1 MRIIAA
7 TQNSHK
13 IEELNAITKDF
24 GMELVSMK
32 EAGLGSL
39 EIEENGTT
47 FEENSFIKAK
57 AITDLTGELAI
68 ADDSGLEVDALSG
81 APGVHSARFA
91 GGHGNDAANR
101 QKVLQL
107 LQNVPDEKR
116 TARFVCVITLVRPDG
131 TKLAARG
138 TVEGRITEE
147 ELGDGGFGYDCIFM
161 PDGFDVTFAQMDAD
175 QKNRMSHRARALAI
189 LREEWRKEGL

>member
-1 MRIIAA
+1 MNEILSAHGLEVISQR
-7 TQNSHK
+7 
-13 IEELNAITKDF
+13 
-24 GMELVSMK
+24 
-32 EAGLGSL
+32 EAGIDLDV
-39 EIEENGTT
+39 EENGTT

-107 LQNVPDEKR
+107 LQNVPDAKR
-116 TARFVCVITLVRPDG
+116 TARCVCGITLVRPDG